1 MDFIKT
7 YFQAEKSESL
17 LFMLIGV
24 LTITFS
30 VYAIFKWG
38 APFYKG
44 FAIPVVLIGLI
55 QMVVGSTVYF
65 RTDQQQQALHTLYK
79 QNKPVFAQ
87 QETARMNKVMANF
100 IIYKKIEIAF
110 VLIGLLLMVFSPG
123 KEFWM
128 GLGVGMFMQ
137 GAIMLTCDIFAERR
151 GHIYQNVIS
160 SEA

>member
-30 VYAIFKWG
+30 VYAIIKWG

-65 RTDQQQQALHTLYK
+65 RTDQQQQALHTLYST
-79 QNKPVFAQ
+79 NKPVFVQ
-87 QETARMNKVMANF
+87 QETTRMDKVMANF
-100 IIYKKIEIAF
+100 LVYKKIEIAF
-110 VLIGLLLMVFSPG
+110 VLIGLFLMLFSPG
-123 KEFWM
+123 KEFWL
-128 GLGVGMFMQ
+128 GVGVGMFMQ

-151 GHIYQNVIS
+151 GHIYQNIIS
-160 SEA
+160 REV